1 MGLEVPGK
9 ILEKGGGMHGSCV
22 PFQGQGELL
31 PWLGW
36 GRMEEFTFPQE
47 KSVHP
52 LITLTSSLSI
62 TLSGGEGIKENDG
75 G

>member
-1 MGLEVPGK
+1 
-9 ILEKGGGMHGSCV
+9 
-22 PFQGQGELL
+22 
-31 PWLGW
+31 
-36 GRMEEFTFPQE
+36 MEEFTFPQE